1 MSWRVWGDGPPLVLL
16 HGDFGAWTHW
26 LRNVSRLAA
35 YFRVIVP
42 DMPGYGD
49 SDPPPEPWTP
59 ESLARILA
67 AGLVEIVPPPQRF
80 DLAGFSFGGII
91 AGRSEE
97 RRVGKECVS
106 TCSSRGSPVY

>member
-1 MSWRVWGDGPPLVLL
+1 
-16 HGDFGAWTHW
+16 
-26 LRNVSRLAA
+26 
-35 YFRVIVP
+35 
-42 DMPGYGD
+42 MPGYGD

-91 AGRSEE
+91 AGHLAALEGERVGRLVLLGPGGFALPRGEAARLRRLEARSEE
-97 RRVGKECVS
+97 HTSELQSLMRISYAVFCL
-106 TCSSRGSPVY
+106 